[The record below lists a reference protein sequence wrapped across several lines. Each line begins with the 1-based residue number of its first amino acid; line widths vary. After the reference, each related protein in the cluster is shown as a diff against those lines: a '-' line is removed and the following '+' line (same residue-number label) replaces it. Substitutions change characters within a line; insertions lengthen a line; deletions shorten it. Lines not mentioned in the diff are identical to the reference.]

1 MSTIIEHPTSTPLTR
16 LIRDYIEDLY
26 DKDGLK
32 ASIPDHILEQ
42 FTYQVFTDRN
52 EEFAEFVNDAL
63 TIHSD
68 FGDYCLLLLRFIKE
82 QPEHSLS
89 LFVRDA
95 LLRKTQDSL
104 NALEDQ
110 IERVWVEEEYAGQGD
125 CYEGSYENI
134 RVGEE

>member
-89 LFVRDA
+89 LFVRDG

-110 IERVWVEEEYAGQGD
+110 IARVWVEEEFAGQGD

-134 RVGEE
+134 RGGEE